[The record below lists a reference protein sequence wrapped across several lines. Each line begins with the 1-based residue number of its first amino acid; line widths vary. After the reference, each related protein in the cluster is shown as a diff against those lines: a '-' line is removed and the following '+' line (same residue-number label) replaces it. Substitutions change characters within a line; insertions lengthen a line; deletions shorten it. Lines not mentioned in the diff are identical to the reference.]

1 MRTRLYYE
9 NRIALL
15 TAKGA
20 EKTGDLQQKLKEN
33 CTSLNKKVSF
43 DFFKKF
49 CYNIYVR

>member
-20 EKTGDLQQKLKEN
+20 EKNRRLIAKAKRKLHKLK
-33 CTSLNKKVSF
+33 
-43 DFFKKF
+43 
-49 CYNIYVR
+49 